1 MGIVTNAT
9 NKNQACIDA
18 CNRCA
23 QACLE
28 CFVECLNEPDVAA
41 RKDHIM
47 MLLDC
52 AKMCEM
58 STCLMSTNS
67 QFAMEHCKDCAT
79 VCEKCEQ
86 GCTVFK
92 QDDHCHKCADECR
105 KCAEECRNM
114 SNM

>member
-9 NKNQACIDA
+9 NKNQVCIDA

-28 CFVECLNEPDVAA
+28 CFVACLNEQDVAD
-41 RKDHIM
+41 RKTCIAT
-47 MLLDC
+47 LLDC

-58 STCLMSTNS
+58 STGLMSTNS
-67 QFAMEHCKDCAT
+67 QFTMEHCKDCAT
-79 VCEKCEQ
+79 VCEKCAQE
-86 GCTVFK
+86 CSMFN
-92 QDDHCHKCADECR
+92 DDHCTKCANECRTCADEC
-105 KCAEECRNM
+105 KNM